1 MTGSTATTGGAG
13 APAPSKDRAPE
24 GTNGKRPGLMAGSAG
39 PLLGLVVALA
49 LLCVVGAVTAP
60 ERFVDID
67 NVLTILRLAAVVGVV
82 SIGMTFVIIGG
93 GIDLSVGA
101 LVALSSVWAT
111 TLATQAMAEDFHWI
125 VMVFTAIAVGAGA
138 GLVNGVVIAY
148 GRLVAFI
155 ATLAMLAAARGLA
168 EIIANRRTQIV
179 QNDGFLDFFGGDVLG
194 VPMLVIIWALVSIG
208 GWILLNRTTFGRHT
222 FAVGGNAEA
231 ARLAG
236 IRVQWHTLKLYVL
249 SGITCGI
256 AAVMLM
262 ARTTTGSS
270 THGTLLELEV
280 IAAVVIG
287 GTLLTGG
294 RGTIVGTVLGVLI
307 FVTLGNIF
315 TLNNLSSSVQAVA
328 RGVIIVVAVLLQMR
342 LAEGRGGGSG
352 WLHRLRSGRGESS
365 SGGPVAGGSPAGAVA
380 GGTSVPGAP
389 GGDRPGA
396 GPTP

>member
-13 APAPSKDRAPE
+13 APATPKGRAPE
-24 GTNGKRPGLMAGSAG
+24 GNGGRRAGFMAGSAG
-39 PLLGLVVALA
+39 PLVGLVVALA
-49 LLCVVGAVTAP
+49 LLCIVGAVTAP
-60 ERFVDID
+60 ERFVDIN

-138 GLVNGVVIAY
+138 GLVNGIVIAY

-155 ATLAMLAAARGLA
+155 ATLAMLVSARGLA

-179 QNDGFLDFFGGDVLG
+179 QNEGFLDFFTGDVLG
-194 VPMLVIIWALVSIG
+194 IPMLVIIWALVSVA
-208 GWILLNRTTFGRHT
+208 GWVLLNRTTFGRHT

-249 SGITCGI
+249 SGVTCGI
-256 AAVMLM
+256 GAVMLM
-262 ARTTTGSS
+262 ARTTTGTS
-270 THGTLLELEV
+270 THGTLLELQV

-307 FVTLGNIF
+307 LITLGNIF

-328 RGVIIVVAVLLQMR
+328 QGVIIVVAVLLQTR
-342 LAEGRGGGSG
+342 LAEGRRGSG
-352 WLHRLRSGRGESS
+352 WLSRLRSGRGESS
-365 SGGPVAGGSPAGAVA
+365 SGGAVA
-380 GGTSVPGAP
+380 GGTPAGAVSGGSSVPGAP
-389 GGDRPGA
+389 GGDRPGTGSA
-396 GPTP
+396 P